1 MKIHFKQVGR
11 DKRSWTAENK
21 NPSESWLAKEAK
33 RGGGLMSSDVDVEM
47 NDDGSTGVVIV
58 GWFREV
64 GQFVLERNPQP

>member
-11 DKRSWTAENK
+11 NKRNWTVENK

-33 RGGGLMSSDVDVEM
+33 RGGSLMSSDVDVEM
-47 NDDGSTGVVIV
+47 NDDGSAGVVIV
-58 GWFREV
+58 GGFREV